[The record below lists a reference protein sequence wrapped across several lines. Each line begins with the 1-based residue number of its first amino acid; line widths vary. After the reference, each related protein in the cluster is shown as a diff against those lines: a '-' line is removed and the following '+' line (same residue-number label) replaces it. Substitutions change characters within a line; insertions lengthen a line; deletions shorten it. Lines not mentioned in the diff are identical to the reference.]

1 MPNSNFAISSPPNI
15 PQTTNKKKAH
25 AASMSLLEYVNSFN
39 PATKQDLKNNIP
51 LLTFFEL
58 ENSSVMP
65 NGQHKLL
72 SINEPIIIENDD
84 GKGKEIDATGTI
96 GLVLRNNNNIPVSLA
111 CISPDGSQ
119 SAIITD
125 KSQPCAY
132 VIGDL
137 GDRNKAIVAIDNL
150 DDAATIANW
159 WASDVTMLISLDK
172 YMFYNMVR
180 DFGKIAPITVFA
192 DEATKNEVCSKLAGA
207 NAKAVITPLAVVNY
221 VEHDLA
227 PYADILAHKETKI
240 IEMSA
245 WKPLGD
251 ISDPESKATRY
262 PIEAWGAKGS
272 ILREA
277 VEAIAY
283 HAQAPDAIAGQCMLG
298 NLATILQQYINAP
311 YALNRRFMP
320 VSLFLLT
327 EADSGGGKSR
337 TVGLSHKMLTEFQK
351 QKRKEDKQLESEWKA
366 QKAITPRKE
375 LERWLLD
382 NPPPKKTIIFAKN
395 GTIQGF
401 LDNMLLGNTANVAWA
416 TAEAAMFLGGHSL
429 TSETASSN
437 IAQICDIWS
446 GGEFDRLLSPR
457 YDTINETGI
466 SGVRFTLDL
475 QGQPAII
482 EPALNNELM
491 NGQGLLPRFLF
502 AFPDNMNGKIVYNT
516 PERMDAD
523 PDSDPRLITYWR
535 RCQALLEPCQPKL
548 NDDGS
553 VKRFNM
559 PFANRAARQ
568 ALADYQTKCEAQL
581 IKGGRLEKY
590 ASYAKRLHENAS
602 RIAAIMAYFDG
613 RSSIS
618 ADDIHRAT
626 TLTDYSMT
634 ERMRYTDKPQSGD
647 NNTQKLLNWLIKYCR
662 KESVTHIAYATAQSK
677 ATPKTL
683 RAKHTF
689 DLLIEVLE
697 NEHYLKVIQDGR
709 ARHIELRPEL
719 LGG

>member
-1 MPNSNFAISSPPNI
+1 MTTT
-15 PQTTNKKKAH
+15 QTTAKKKAH
-25 AASMSLLEYVNSFN
+25 DGGMSFSELINDLRPPTPQELASEPTLAALYDFAKGSNQSQNQLFMIDTNLTTVHGNVIEKDIELQGLIAALMQNNRGEAVNLAYPNPNSRGSFSLLNSNVGAYVFGS
-39 PATKQDLKNNIP
+39 
-51 LLTFFEL
+51 LTDGCE
-58 ENSSVMP
+58 P
-65 NGQHKLL
+65 IAANGFLDGEVLARHLPPDK
-72 SINEPIIIENDD
+72 PIIISPNEAAYYSMV
-84 GKGKEIDATGTI
+84 KHFSKKFAVIA
-96 GLVLRNNNNIPVSLA
+96 LA
-111 CISPDGSQ
+111 D
-119 SAIITD
+119 SANTD
-125 KSQPCAY
+125 
-132 VIGDL
+132 
-137 GDRNKAIVAIDNL
+137 
-150 DDAATIANW
+150 
-159 WASDVTMLISLDK
+159 
-172 YMFYNMVR
+172 
-180 DFGKIAPITVFA
+180 
-192 DEATKNEVCSKLAGA
+192 EVCSTLDGFNVK
-207 NAKAVITPLAVVNY
+207 VITTAMGVINDLELGDLSYNHIVNDPKTS
-221 VEHDLA
+221 VKRL
-227 PYADILAHKETKI
+227 TK
-240 IEMSA
+240 A
-245 WKPLGD
+245 ATTDWKPLGD

-272 ILREA
+272 VLREA

-466 SGVRFTLDL
+466 SGIRFSLDL

-523 PDSDPRLITYWR
+523 PDSDPRLIDYWR
-535 RCQALLEPCQPKL
+535 RCQALLEPCQPRL

-553 VKRFNM
+553 VKRFDM

-568 ALADYQTKCEAQL
+568 ALADYQTRCEAQL

-613 RSSIS
+613 RTSIS

-634 ERMRYTDKPQSGD
+634 ERIRYTDKPQSGD
-647 NNTQKLLNWLIKYCR
+647 NNTQKLLNWLIKHCR

-697 NEHYLKVIQDGR
+697 NEHYIKVIQDGR